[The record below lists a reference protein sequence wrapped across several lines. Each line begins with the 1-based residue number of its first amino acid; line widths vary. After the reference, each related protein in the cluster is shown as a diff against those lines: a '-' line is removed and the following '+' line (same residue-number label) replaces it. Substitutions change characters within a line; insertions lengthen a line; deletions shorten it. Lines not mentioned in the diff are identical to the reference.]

1 MPTWTLPLFEIR
13 VPKNPG
19 ALTDLVP
26 LLNRLEAAFG
36 TRRVAELLGVG
47 AGTISNW
54 KRRRHEI
61 SPEYADRLMAL
72 HDVMVRALR
81 VYQPQVAMEWLVG
94 NEPFLN
100 GARPIDV
107 LVSRGSAPLIDA
119 LAAIEATAY
128 A

>member
-1 MPTWTLPLFEIR
+1 MAVWTLPLLEIA

-36 TRRVAELLGVG
+36 TNRVAELLGVG
-47 AGTISNW
+47 GGTVSNW
-54 KRRRHEI
+54 KRRRHVI
-61 SPEYADRLMAL
+61 SPEYANRVIDL
-72 HDVMVRALR
+72 HDVLVRALR
-81 VYQPQVAMEWLVG
+81 VYQPQVAMDWLVG
-94 NEPFLN
+94 REPFLN
-100 GARPIDV
+100 DARPIDV
-107 LVSRGSAPLIDA
+107 LVARGAAPLIEA

>member
-1 MPTWTLPLFEIR
+1 MPAWTLPVFEIK

-36 TRRVAELLGVG
+36 TRRIAELLGVK
-47 AGTISNW
+47 AGTIYNW
-54 KRRRHEI
+54 KKRRYEI
-61 SPEYADRLMAL
+61 SSEYANRVIDL
-72 HDVMVRALR
+72 HQVLVRAFR
-81 VYQPQVAMEWLVG
+81 VYQAQVAMDWLVS

-107 LVSRGSAPLIDA
+107 LVSRGAAPLIDA
-119 LAAIEATAY
+119 LTAIEASAY